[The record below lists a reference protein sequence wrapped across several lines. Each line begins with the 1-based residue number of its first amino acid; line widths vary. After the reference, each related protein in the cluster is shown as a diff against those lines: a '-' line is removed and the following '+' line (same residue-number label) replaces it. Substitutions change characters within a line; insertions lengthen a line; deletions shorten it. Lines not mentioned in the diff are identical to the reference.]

1 MSHSTKIKATGPNA
15 EQIDYWNSDTGE
27 RWARYQDKLDAMLQ
41 PFSHAV
47 LERAQL
53 KPGDHIMDIG
63 CGCGATTL
71 EAAMRVGTSGRAL
84 GVDISTPMIARARAR
99 ARETGSSA
107 EFMLAD
113 AATENFSQASFDTL
127 ISRFGIMFFLD
138 PVSAFA
144 HLRKTL
150 APEGRVS
157 LVCWRTMRENGWVSV
172 PYAAALPHIP
182 EPEKP
187 VPGAPGPFAFAD
199 RDRFRG
205 ILEQAGYSGIE
216 IDPFDASLTIGSGP
230 DPVESALE
238 QTMEIGPLSRAIK
251 TLPEENRMRVM
262 EAVRD
267 ALVRE
272 VANGEVRL
280 DGAVWLVSAKA

>member
-1 MSHSTKIKATGPNA
+1 
-15 EQIDYWNSDTGE
+15 
-27 RWARYQDKLDAMLQ
+27 
-41 PFSHAV
+41 
-47 LERAQL
+47 
-53 KPGDHIMDIG
+53 
-63 CGCGATTL
+63 
-71 EAAMRVGTSGRAL
+71 
-84 GVDISTPMIARARAR
+84 
-99 ARETGSSA
+99 
-107 EFMLAD
+107 MLAD

-172 PYAAALPHIP
+172 PYAAALPHIQ

-199 RDRFRG
+199 RDRFRD

-216 IDPFDASLTIGSGP
+216 IEPFDASLTIGSGP

-251 TLPEENRMRVM
+251 TLPEENRMRVL
-262 EAVRD
+262 EAVPD

-280 DGAVWLVSAKA
+280 DGAVWLVPAKACSACFRFNDLSARPPAEEGFDFSSWFLFFKTSSLRLTLAKGDTAENRSCFARWGFGAWPNQYSTRSAFLWWMTAPICAISCIRFCKH